1 MHGTKDNYMHIVFLS
16 LSFFWG
22 LAFFFGGWGVEGG
35 GSVLVFFVCRRFFL
49 VLLSYSLQAQIDS
62 FISNVFIFFCC
73 SPDSLQLREFIYRRL
88 I

>member
-1 MHGTKDNYMHIVFLS
+1 MG
-16 LSFFWG
+16 
-22 LAFFFGGWGVEGG
+22 GG
-35 GSVLVFFVCRRFFL
+35 GSVLGFFVCRSFFL